1 MMYDYVWDNGK
12 PLNQPPEAQDTDSEV
27 SPVSVFLK
35 AQVGRK
41 GKQGGQHVVSWW
53 SSGVGRHQPFL
64 SCSSPDILLS
74 FPTALAPARRSR
86 PSVGLEQKVDSG
98 RDSLFLLETFLGYLG
113 SIINIILVSFSLE
126 EET

>member
-1 MMYDYVWDNGK
+1 M
-12 PLNQPPEAQDTDSEV
+12 
-27 SPVSVFLK
+27 SVLLK
-35 AQVGRK
+35 AKSGRK
-41 GKQGGQHVVSWW
+41 GKQGGQRVVPWW
-53 SSGVGRHQPFL
+53 SSGVGHHQPFL

-74 FPTALAPARRSR
+74 FPTALPPAWRSR

-113 SIINIILVSFSLE
+113 FIVNIILVSFSLE